1 MPMPISVS
9 TSVKASFAPL
19 WQGRS
24 STVRVITLWQK
35 SNCNAPCRA
44 TAARFGCG
52 ENRYPS
58 DGLNRGV
65 LSGAYPADCLMIKLA
80 GVLEVQFRF
89 DARAIGVDGPHPEM
103 KQAADLAGRTSVADQ
118 FENLELAV
126 G

>member
-24 STVRVITLWQK
+24 STVRVVTSWQK

-52 ENRYPS
+52 ENRYPP
-58 DGLNRGV
+58 DRLNRRV
-65 LSGAYPADCLMIKLA
+65 LSSAYPADCLMIKLTR
-80 GVLEVQFRF
+80 VLEVQFRF
-89 DARAIGVDGPHPEM
+89 DARAIGIDGAHPQM
-103 KQAADLAGRTSVADQ
+103 KKAADLAGRASVADQ
-118 FENLELAV
+118 FENLELTV